1 MKEYYLNTNNI
12 NEWVE
17 KLEKGDRVYLS
28 GTIYTARDAAHKKI
42 VALLNENKPLP
53 FELRD
58 SIIYYAGPTPAKNN
72 LAIGSIG
79 PTTSSRMDVFSPL
92 LLNNGL
98 KAMIGKGGRNEA
110 VVASMVK
117 NKAVYFAAVG
127 GAGALYSGAVTS
139 CEVIAFEDLGCES
152 VKRLTIKDFPLTVA
166 IDSNGKSLFE
176 RWVVIKQINY
186 FEMLKNLSSLNYEMF
201 CKILNNQSI
210 SKEKV
215 DFNSLQEE
223 IYNNLLGEFI
233 SPIEREDIFILQKR
247 LEEEFIAICSF
258 SLLNSKEKIFSE
270 EICSLLKDNV
280 IVFSELKNFKTPKKL
295 LRLTKENKK
304 YAQSLLI
311 SIVNCECKSFGVLKA
326 MTEKIFSL
334 CCEIERIILTN
345 N

>member
-258 SLLNSKEKIFSE
+258 SLLKSKEEIFLE
-270 EICSLLKDNV
+270 EISNLLKDNV